1 MNKAWK
7 NIVTGRTLGCV
18 FAVLVFLVAAEA
30 RAGGMDK
37 FLAFGTSTSKSGAY
51 YPIGKGICQGVNAA
65 RDEHGIRC
73 ISDHT
78 GGSVYNLPAI
88 TSGELDLALT
98 RSDLAY
104 ESYVGEGTFKP
115 FGPSRD
121 LRLIA
126 PLYTMPVAVL
136 VKQGSGLTS
145 FDDFP
150 GMRINIGNL
159 GSGKRT
165 IADLLLQL
173 MGWTHDDFEEV
184 HELSTSK
191 MVKAFCEDKFDVLI
205 EATGIPSQIF
215 DTAVDE
221 CDGVF
226 LDLPPALLSRIEEI
240 APFYQNTV
248 IPGEMYASNPN
259 DILTFGVDVVL
270 ITSARLHEESIY
282 IATQSIFDDLR
293 RFRKH
298 HPALR
303 VFNADERLG
312 HKPVIPIHPGAMR
325 YFMEK
330 GLVQ

>member
-1 MNKAWK
+1 MNKTCK
-7 NIVTGRTLGCV
+7 NVLKTCGLGY
-18 FAVLVFLVAAEA
+18 VLAAFLVLPAADA

-51 YPIGKGICQGVNAA
+51 YPIGKGICRGINVA
-65 RDEHGIRC
+65 RDEHGVRC

-88 TSGELDLALT
+88 KSGELDLALT

-104 ESYVGEGTFKP
+104 ESYMGEGTFKP
-115 FGPSRD
+115 FGANKN
-121 LRLIA
+121 LRMIA
-126 PLYTMPVAVL
+126 SLYTMPVAVV
-136 VKQGSGLTS
+136 VKRGSGLTS

-150 GMRINIGNL
+150 GNRINIGNL

-165 IADLLLQL
+165 TADLLLEL
-173 MGWTHDDFEEV
+173 MGWSRDDFEEV

-191 MVKAFCEDKFDVLI
+191 MTKAFCEDKFDILI
-205 EATGIPSQIF
+205 EATGIPSRIF
-215 DTAVDE
+215 DTVVNE

-226 LDLPPALLSRIEEI
+226 LDLPPALLSHIEEV

-248 IPGEMYASNPN
+248 IPGEMYTSNP
-259 DILTFGVDVVL
+259 DDVRTFGVDVVL

-282 IATQSIFDDLR
+282 ITTRSIFDDLR

-303 VFNADERLG
+303 VFDSGKRLG
-312 HKPVIPIHPGAMR
+312 HEPVIPIHPGAKR